1 MSNVPNDL
9 MYTKKHEWARIN
21 GNKVTVGLTDHA
33 QEELTDIVYVELPKV
48 GKDVKAGEELAVV
61 ESVKST
67 SDVYSPVSG
76 KVIEINKNLESSPE
90 TINKDPYGNGWVAIL
105 ETKNPNEPSLLTP
118 EQYKKELA

>member
-33 QEELTDIVYVELPKV
+33 QEELTDIVYVELPKM
-48 GKDVKAGEELAVV
+48 GKEVKAGEELAVV

-76 KVIEINKNLESSPE
+76 KVIEINKTLESSPE
-90 TINKDPYGNGWVAIL
+90 TINNDPYGNGWVAII
-105 ETKNPNEPSLLTP
+105 ETKNPKEPSLLTP
-118 EQYKKELA
+118 EQYKKEI